1 MNITAV
7 RWKFKT
13 LFGGFESCSI
23 LNQDGG
29 LLYSKDRL
37 QPVLTTTRLVAFQI
51 IKKYLQPQP
60 LDLFVMNDPENGGY
74 KHSKLIF
81 VASLNPNL
89 YLVWDEDFSPV
100 NFKIPPTPL
109 FDKGVQNEFVWK
121 ALISP
126 QPFAE
131 DFESFILFQ
140 KHRLDNIL
148 KQENLINF
156 LAAPATQNYW
166 LSGTNEIFSEL
177 FGNKAFGSFESNIKV
192 NENQTIK
199 LKFSAEE
206 KMNLKTITLDFTH
219 TNLASEIHAASH
231 VIESALYNR
240 LIQFYGFGDYLTQS
254 VLDKIKIVLPP
265 KSIVSKSHPQGLFNL
280 ELQSIISQLLD
291 FILMQLNTH
300 SRKPNPFFK
309 HQEFLQFQIS
319 HEGDYL
325 LHFVDKKQHRL
336 GGIEQLINSGRILPT
351 RLQVTDAGGLVAFSI
366 SCDDELKMKVNRST
380 PLENSEIVF
389 KLNSE
394 NIGSGVYR
402 LNKND
407 QIELHWSRS

>member
-1 MNITAV
+1 MNVTAV

-13 LFGGFESCSI
+13 LFGGFESCSV
-23 LNQDGG
+23 LNQDGA
-29 LLYSKDRL
+29 LLFSKDRK

-81 VASLNPNL
+81 VAALNSNL

-109 FDKGVQNEFVWK
+109 FDKGVRNEFVWK
-121 ALISP
+121 ALINP

-140 KHRLDNIL
+140 KYRLDNIL
-148 KQENLINF
+148 KQEALIKD
-156 LAAPATQNYW
+156 LASASLQTDW

-177 FGNKAFGSFESNIKV
+177 FGNKALGSFESYIKV
-192 NENQTIK
+192 NDKQMIK

-206 KMNLKTITLDFTH
+206 KMNLKTMTLDFTN
-219 TNLASEIHAASH
+219 TNLASDIYAASH

-240 LIQFYGFGDYLTQS
+240 LIHFYGFGDYMTQS
-254 VLDKIKIVLPP
+254 ILDKIKIVLPP

-280 ELQSIISQLLD
+280 ELQSMISQLLD
-291 FILMQLNTH
+291 FILIQLNAH
-300 SRKPNPFFK
+300 SRKPHSVFK
-309 HQEFLQFQIS
+309 HQEFLQFQIA
-319 HEGDYL
+319 HNGDYL
-325 LHFVDKKQHRL
+325 LHFIDKNQHQL
-336 GGIEQLINSGRILPT
+336 GGIEELINAGRIFPT
-351 RLQVTDAGGLVAFSI
+351 RLQVNENVGHVVFNILSDTDV
-366 SCDDELKMKVNRST
+366 KMKVNRST
-380 PLENSEIVF
+380 PLEDSEIKF
-389 KLNSE
+389 KINGEDIS
-394 NIGSGVYR
+394 SGVYQ
-402 LNKND
+402 LKKND
-407 QIELHWSRS
+407 RVELNWSRN